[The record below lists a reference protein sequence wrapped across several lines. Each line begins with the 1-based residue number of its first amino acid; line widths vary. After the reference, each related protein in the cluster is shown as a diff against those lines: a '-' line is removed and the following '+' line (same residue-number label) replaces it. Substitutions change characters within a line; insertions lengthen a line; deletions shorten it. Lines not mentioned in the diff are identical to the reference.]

1 MDRFLPL
8 MQMTK
13 DVRAVT
19 SLEKLQRSCP
29 FKMVKISGE
38 MLKNGEKRA
47 VLDRTKFAIPATRE
61 GRKGQ
66 GEQGVT

>member
-8 MQMTK
+8 MQMKK
-13 DVRAVT
+13 DVRAVI

-29 FKMVKISGE
+29 FKKVKISGE

-47 VLDRTKFAIPATRE
+47 VVDRTKFAIPSTRE
-61 GRKGQ
+61 ARKGQ